1 MAGVDSVAAGEP
13 GTDQGLAAMRVDYET
28 AGLDVDDLAPT
39 WHEQLAAWFA
49 EAVAADVV
57 EPNAMVL
64 ATAGTDGRPSS
75 RTVLCKGFD
84 ARGVAFYTNY
94 TSAKSHDI
102 RSTRYASATFPWYA
116 LHRQVTVRGIVET
129 VDLDEVL
136 AYWSS
141 RPRGAQLG
149 AWASAQSAVVRDRRV
164 LDDALAAVTQRF
176 EGQDEVPLPG
186 HWGGWRIAPDQVE
199 FWQGRSDRMHDRLR
213 YDINRL
219 DRTWAVQ
226 RLAP

>member
-1 MAGVDSVAAGEP
+1 
-13 GTDQGLAAMRVDYET
+13 MRVDYET
-28 AGLDVDDLAPT
+28 AGLDVADLAAT
-39 WHEQLAAWFA
+39 WHEQFAAWFA
-49 EAVAADVV
+49 EAVAAEVV

-84 ARGVAFYTNY
+84 ARGIAFFTNY

-116 LHRQVTVRGIVET
+116 QHRQVTVRGTVEM
-129 VDLDEVL
+129 VDPSETL

-149 AWASAQSAVVRDRRV
+149 AWASAQSVVVRDRRV
-164 LDDALAAVTQRF
+164 LDDALATITHRF

-186 HWGGWRIAPDQVE
+186 HWGGWRIVPDSVE

-213 YDINRL
+213 FERDDL
-219 DRTWAVQ
+219 DRTWTVK

>member
-1 MAGVDSVAAGEP
+1 MDSTTTGDP
-13 GTDQGLAAMRVDYET
+13 GAKQGLAAMRVDYET
-28 AGLDVDDLAPT
+28 AGLDVDELAET

-49 EAVAADVV
+49 EAVDAGVV

-75 RTVLCKGFD
+75 RTVLCKGMD

-116 LHRQVTVRGIVET
+116 QHRQVTVRGTVEM
-129 VDLDEVL
+129 VDPAETL
-136 AYWSS
+136 AYWTS

-149 AWASAQSAVVRDRRV
+149 AWASAQSVVVRDRRV
-164 LDDALAAVTQRF
+164 LDDALATVAQRF

-186 HWGGWRIAPDQVE
+186 HWGGWRIVPDVVE

-213 YDINRL
+213 YECDSL
-219 DRTWAVQ
+219 DRTWSVK